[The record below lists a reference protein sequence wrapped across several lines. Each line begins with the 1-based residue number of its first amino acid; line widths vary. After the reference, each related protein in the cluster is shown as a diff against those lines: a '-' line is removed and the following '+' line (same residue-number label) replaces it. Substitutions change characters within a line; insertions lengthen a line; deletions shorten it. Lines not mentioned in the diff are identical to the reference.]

1 MQKSSY
7 FAISNQVN
15 DKIQSFEHSTLL
27 EYTILREKQI
37 YMKKTNLPDLLKKK
51 KTNKIRSDKKKA
63 NQMRSKKTSVN
74 MISWILGFM
83 LVSFFIGLNF
93 AYVKNRKVLKK
104 REIRNQNIKKNL
116 SCENVQNEKNL

>member
-37 YMKKTNLPDLLKKK
+37 YMKITNLPDLLKKK

-104 REIRNQNIKKNL
+104 REIRNQNIKKKSKL
-116 SCENVQNEKNL
+116 